1 MIISA
6 SDLCR
11 VRICRGH
18 LCANDAETYALL
30 CATCTAKRA
39 AGRPWQLHVTPE
51 NEPDTLKCSNCGTE
65 KPDDEFYKC
74 SANHR
79 RRYRHHECKACQVER
94 GRGLRLMNRDAYNAK
109 QKARRHKRKA
119 QVQG

>member
-11 VRICRGH
+11 VRLCRGH

-51 NEPDTLKCSNCGTE
+51 NEPDTLKCSNCGQE
-65 KPDDEFYKC
+65 KPDDAFCRNGSK
-74 SANHR
+74 HR
-79 RRYRHHECKACQVER
+79 RRYRHHACKECDAKRSSEARAR
-94 GRGLRLMNRDAYNAK
+94 GRGEYNAK